1 MTKVTRLNPK
11 TEGME
16 AIFREISEE
25 QEAMQQVEVESK
37 SGKKQTYKL
46 VCEQTLWRIIPDRG
60 SLPEDLK
67 GRWTSPT
74 MAEKA
79 ITIYINKRD
88 NVKAN
93 AAQASHSG

>member
-16 AIFREISEE
+16 AVFREISDE
-25 QEAMQQVEVESK
+25 QEAMQQVEVQSPT
-37 SGKKQTYKL
+37 GKKQTYKL

-60 SLPEDLK
+60 NLPAELK
-67 GRWTSPT
+67 GKWTT
-74 MAEKA
+74 AAQAEKA

-88 NVKAN
+88 GVKAN
-93 AAQASHSG
+93 AA